1 MANLADGA
9 TMDFHRNQL
18 ALSLDNVAAA
28 MRQCASMADHFAQL
42 IRASAVTPIN
52 PQMVHGHPAL
62 QAPVVPNGGG
72 IVGAPLAESNDGEKT
87 RKRKAPA
94 EDVAEEGKKKRSKKP
109 KDPNAPRRP
118 ASSYI
123 LYQNHV
129 RKDLRAKF
137 PTLSNAELLSMISKQ
152 WAEMTEDEKLYPNA
166 SVPLQIY
173 HQATADAKE
182 KFQADKKAYENRS
195 PEEVAAATMAAEEA
209 AAAKKVRKPRAPKA
223 PKVPVQ
229 QLAAPAAPKAVVSSS
244 HDEASDESDEDSDED
259 NPALPKGVAAKSA
272 QQSDSEEEESDEEED
287 DDDEEHQPK
296 RQKATPAPAGKRR
309 NHA

>member
-1 MANLADGA
+1 MRDHGRPFCSTDQGVRSDPDKPPDGS
-9 TMDFHRNQL
+9 R
-18 ALSLDNVAAA
+18 
-28 MRQCASMADHFAQL
+28 
-42 IRASAVTPIN
+42 TPSSTS
-52 PQMVHGHPAL
+52 PCCSKRR
-62 QAPVVPNGGG
+62 G
-72 IVGAPLAESNDGEKT
+72 IVSAPLAESNDGEKT
-87 RKRKAPA
+87 RKRKAPT
-94 EDVAEEGKKKRSKKP
+94 EEVAEEGKKKRSKKP

-166 SVPLQIY
+166 SIPLQIY

-223 PKVPVQ
+223 PKAPVQ
-229 QLAAPAAPKAVVSSS
+229 QLAVPAAPKAVVSSS
-244 HDEASDESDEDSDED
+244 HDEGSDESDEESDED
-259 NPALPKGVAAKSA
+259 IPAPPKAVPTKPV
-272 QQSDSEEEESDEEED
+272 QQSDSEEEESDEEDEEDED
-287 DDDEEHQPK
+287 DPPAK
-296 RQKATPAPAGKRR
+296 RQKSTPAPAGKRR

>member
-9 TMDFHRNQL
+9 SIDLHRNQL
-18 ALSLDNVAAA
+18 ALSLDNVAVA
-28 MRQCASMADHFAQL
+28 MRQCATMADHFAQL

-62 QAPVVPNGGG
+62 QAPVAPNGGG
-72 IVGAPLAESNDGEKT
+72 IVSAPLAESNDGEKT
-87 RKRKAPA
+87 RKRKAPT
-94 EDVAEEGKKKRSKKP
+94 EEVAEEGKKKRSKKP

-152 WAEMTEDEKLYPNA
+152 WAEMTEDEKL
-166 SVPLQIY
+166 IY

-223 PKVPVQ
+223 PKAPVQ
-229 QLAAPAAPKAVVSSS
+229 QLAVPAAPKAVVSSS
-244 HDEASDESDEDSDED
+244 HDEGSDESDEESDED
-259 NPALPKGVAAKSA
+259 IPAPPKAVPTKPV
-272 QQSDSEEEESDEEED
+272 QQSDSEEEESDEEDEEDED
-287 DDDEEHQPK
+287 DPPAK
-296 RQKATPAPAGKRR
+296 RQKSTPAPAGKRR

>member
-18 ALSLDNVAAA
+18 ALSLDNVAVA
-28 MRQCASMADHFAQL
+28 MRQCANMADHFAQL

-62 QAPVVPNGGG
+62 QAPVAPNGGG

-94 EDVAEEGKKKRSKKP
+94 EDVPEEGKKKRSKKP
-109 KDPNAPRRP
+109 RDPNAPRRP

-123 LYQNHV
+123 LYQNNV

-152 WAEMTEDEKLYPNA
+152 WAEMTEDEKL
-166 SVPLQIY
+166 VY
-173 HQATADAKE
+173 HKATAHAKE

-195 PEEVAAATMAAEEA
+195 PEEVAAATMAAEVA

-223 PKVPVQ
+223 PKAPVQ
-229 QLAAPAAPKAVVSSS
+229 QLAVPVAAKAVVSSS
-244 HDEASDESDEDSDED
+244 HDEGSDESDDESDD
-259 NPALPKGVAAKSA
+259 DVPAPPTALAMKPA
-272 QQSDSEEEESDEEED
+272 QQSESEEEESDEEDEDED
-287 DDDEEHQPK
+287 DEDDEDPPTK
-296 RQKATPAPAGKRR
+296 RQKNEATPMGKRR
-309 NHA
+309 SHA